1 MDYSIAK
8 GVFDILPFESDAE
21 DKWRESSRWQYLEE
35 ILRSTAHD
43 YGFKEVRTPIFE
55 RTELF
60 VRSVGESSDIV
71 TKEMYTFLDRSER
84 SMTLRPEGTAS
95 VIRSFVEKKLYAQPG
110 LHKFFYIGPM
120 FRYER
125 PQAGRY
131 RQHHQFGAEAI
142 GNSSP
147 QQDVELIDMACEIY
161 RRLGL
166 KNLTV
171 QINSVG
177 DAESRA
183 AYKEALTKFLKPHF
197 AELSKDSQAR
207 FSKNILRI
215 LDSKDPGDQK
225 LLHGVPVLSDFLT
238 PAAKMHFEQV
248 LKLLDLLAIKYAV
261 NPKLVRGLDYYT
273 KTVFEI
279 TTEVLGAQN
288 SIGGGGRYDGLTAEL
303 GGPDLPSV
311 GFATGMERVLQTMI
325 KQEAHF
331 PPAPHPFVFLVPMG
345 EEAMHHALHL
355 ACALRHE
362 KIPAD
367 IDLSG
372 KKVQHGLQLAN
383 QTASEYVLVIGDEEL
398 SCQRAKLKNM
408 ATRETVEYSLSDM
421 IAKLKALYRSSEKS
435 HV

>member
-1 MDYSIAK
+1 MEYSIAK
-8 GVFDILPFESDAE
+8 GVFDILPFETDEE

-43 YGFKEVRTPIFE
+43 YGFQEIRTPTFE

-60 VRSVGESSDIV
+60 VRGVGESSDIV

-84 SMTLRPEGTAS
+84 SMTLRPEGTAA

-110 LHKFFYIGPM
+110 LHKYFYIGPM

-142 GNSSP
+142 GNATP
-147 QQDVELIDMACEIY
+147 EQDVELIDMACEIY

-166 KNLTV
+166 KNLAV

-183 AYKEALTKFLKPHF
+183 AYKEALNAFLKPHF
-197 AELSKDSQAR
+197 SSLSQDSQIR
-207 FSKNILRI
+207 FSKNVLRI

-238 PAAKMHFEQV
+238 PAAKSHFEQI
-248 LKLLDLLAIKYAV
+248 LKLLDALNIKYV
-261 NPKLVRGLDYYT
+261 INSKLVRGLDYYT

-288 SIGGGGRYDGLTAEL
+288 SIGGGGRYDGLIQAI

-311 GFATGMERVLQTMI
+311 GFATGMERILQTML
-325 KQEAHF
+325 KQQAPF
-331 PPAPHPFVFLVPMG
+331 PRPAHPFIFLVPMG
-345 EEAMHHALHL
+345 EEAAKYAFQL

-362 KIPAD
+362 KIPAE

-372 KKVQHGLQLAN
+372 KKVQQGLQLAN

-398 SCQRAKLKNM
+398 KSQKAKLKNM
-408 ATRETVEYSLSDM
+408 TTRETMEFPLSELIAQLKSL
-421 IAKLKALYRSSEKS
+421 RRS